1 MARPTLPGVSART
14 FGVFIAVLAVIGL
27 LGYGLLNKSAK
38 ALEPGETV
46 PATPLPK
53 LEGQGSGSVADYRG
67 GWVLVN
73 VWASWC
79 APCRDESP
87 ALERFHRAHRS
98 QRFAVLGI
106 DSNDLSDDAL
116 GFVRKYGITYP
127 QLRDGSGDFS
137 QDELGTT
144 GVPESFLVGPDGKL
158 VLHRLGPVTADYLD
172 SNVAPYLTGKA
183 KQ

>member
-1 MARPTLPGVSART
+1 MSART
-14 FGVFIAVLAVIGL
+14 FAVFIAVLAVIGL

-38 ALEPGETV
+38 ALEPGETM

-53 LEGQGSGSVADYRG
+53 LQGQGSGSVADYRG

-79 APCRDESP
+79 TPCRDESP

-116 GFVRKYGITYP
+116 SFVRKYGITYP

-137 QDELGTT
+137 QEELGTT

>member
-1 MARPTLPGVSART
+1 MSARAVA
-14 FGVFIAVLAVIGL
+14 VFIAVLAVIGL

-38 ALEPGETV
+38 ALEPGEAV
-46 PATPLPK
+46 PTTPLPK
-53 LEGQGSGSVADYRG
+53 LEGPGNGSVADYRG

-79 APCRDESP
+79 TPCRDESP
-87 ALERFHRAHRS
+87 ALERFYRAHRG
-98 QRFAVLGI
+98 QRFTILGI
-106 DSNDLSDDAL
+106 DANDLSDDAL
-116 GFVRKYGITYP
+116 SFVRRYDITYP

-137 QDELGTT
+137 QDELGTK

-158 VLHRLGPVTADYLD
+158 VLHRLGPVTSDYLT
-172 SNVAPYLTGKA
+172 SNVLPYLTGEA